1 MALCLT
7 HALYEDILYHDG
19 IQAITRK
26 NYYFHWE
33 VFFLTEARRNFN
45 IRGNGKIL
53 KCAMS

>member
-26 NYYFHWE
+26 NYYFYWE